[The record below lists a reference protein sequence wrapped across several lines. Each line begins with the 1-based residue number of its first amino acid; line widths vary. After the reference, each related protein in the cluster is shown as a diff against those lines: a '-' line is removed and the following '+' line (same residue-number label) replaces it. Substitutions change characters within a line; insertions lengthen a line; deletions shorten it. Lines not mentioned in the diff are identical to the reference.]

1 MECDFCRIG
10 TREVRIPSV
19 HSRSS
24 ERADVAMT
32 PMIDVVFLLLVF
44 FVWTASFQIVEMRL
58 PSQLTELQTS
68 GQTAETELQQEDFES
83 IVVRIQQDANQVTWS
98 VNEQVAD
105 TLSDV
110 QLRLRRVA
118 EIRLDVPVLIDPE
131 ELVALGDVLDV
142 FDAARAAGFVNIQ
155 FTTRR

>member
-1 MECDFCRIG
+1 MK
-10 TREVRIPSV
+10 IPSV

-44 FVWTASFQIVEMRL
+44 FVWTASFQVVEMRL
-58 PSQLTELQTS
+58 PSQLTELASS
-68 GQTAETELQQEDFES
+68 GQTVEIELQQEDFES
-83 IVVRIQQDANQVTWS
+83 IIVRIQQDANQVGWT
-98 VNEQVAD
+98 VNEQAAD
-105 TLSDV
+105 SLNDV

-118 EIRLDVPVLIDPE
+118 EIRLDVPVLIDPA

>member
-1 MECDFCRIG
+1 M
-10 TREVRIPSV
+10 RIPSV

-58 PSQLTELQTS
+58 PSQLSPLAGS
-68 GQTAETELQQEDFES
+68 GQTADMELQEEDFES
-83 IVVRIQQDANQVTWS
+83 IIVRIQQD
-98 VNEQVAD
+98 VNVVSWTVNDQPAAS
-105 TLSDV
+105 LNDV
-110 QLRLRRVA
+110 RVRLQRVA
-118 EIRLDVPVLIDPE
+118 EIRLDVPVLIDPA
-131 ELVALGDVLDV
+131 ELVALGNVLDV
-142 FDAARAAGFVNIQ
+142 FDSARAAGFVNIQ